1 MKQVQKILF
10 PIDFASN
17 FESLVPWVETL
28 RGKVRRHR
36 VCRVCRPGSVEFLHF
51 FRPPRQYPEFSG
63 RGGRS
68 ARKKMAGTAQ
78 EFFKGFPKLETRV
91 EIGSP
96 AEKIVE
102 LAKKEKI
109 DMIIMGAHGRK
120 GLGSG
125 HFRQCGRQS
134 GVQRPLP
141 GAYHPSLKRLSP
153 SGAILQPLR
162 FRPEGFLC
170 QPRSQLP

>member
-17 FESLVPWVETL
+17 FESLVPWVETFAEKFSATVYVL
-28 RGKVRRHR
+28 FIAQDL
-36 VCRVCRPGSVEFLHF
+36 SNFATF
-51 FRPPRQYPEFSG
+51 FVPHGNIQSFQEEAVN
-63 RGGRS
+63 S
-68 ARKKMAGTAQ
+68 ARKKMAGAAQ

-96 AEKIVE
+96 AEKILE

-120 GLGSG
+120 GLYRAIFGSVANNVVASAP
-125 HFRQCGRQS
+125 CP
-134 GVQRPLP
+134 VLTI
-141 GAYHPSLKRLSP
+141 HP
-153 SGAILQPLR
+153 
-162 FRPEGFLC
+162 
-170 QPRSQLP
+170 